1 MWCEEAD
8 TVADIDDSD
17 DGDDGDGLVTCGS
30 KLPPTALWDLGD
42 DLDDP

>member
-1 MWCEEAD
+1 MRRCEEAD
-8 TVADIDDSD
+8 TVGDID
-17 DGDDGDGLVTCGS
+17 DGDDGVGLVTCGS